1 MRGVPPNFPPDHV
14 TTHPRPDTVLFDLD
28 GTLIDSGPSILAAL
42 RKALAEEGVPA
53 LPPDAERSLLGPPL
67 YRALPPLVGDAAD
80 RVVRTYRRIFVAE
93 GFAYQRPGLPGHRGP
108 AGRAGPA
115 PRAAGRSHQQ
125 AGNVGAVTILEHL
138 GLAGRFATI
147 CGDTQDA
154 GRPTKAEVI
163 AETLRRIG
171 ASPRR
176 TGESPLTMMVGD
188 RSHDVIGARE
198 QGLPC
203 LGAGWGYGSPGELEA
218 AGARGGPAGP
228 GRPGRRLAA
237 GLIPAPV
244 PKRSGRCAPADV
256 L

>member
-1 MRGVPPNFPPDHV
+1 VRGVPPNFPQDHA
-14 TTHPRPDTVLFDLD
+14 TTLPRPDTVLFDLD

-42 RKALAEEGVPA
+42 RKALAEEGLPA

-93 GFAYQRPGLPGHRGP
+93 GFAYRATAYPGIEALLDGLARHHVRL
-108 AGRAGPA
+108 AV
-115 PRAAGRSHQQ
+115 STSKLETS
-125 AGNVGAVTILEHL
+125 AVTILEHL

-171 ASPRR
+171 ESPRRTGESPRRTGGSPRR
-176 TGESPLTMMVGD
+176 TGESPLTVMVGD

-198 QGLPC
+198 QGLSC
-203 LGAGWGYGSPGELEA
+203 LGAGWGYGSPGELET
-218 AGARGGPAGP
+218 AGAVAVLPDPAA
-228 GRPGRRLAA
+228 LAA
-237 GLIPAPV
+237 AWQLA
-244 PKRSGRCAPADV
+244 
-256 L
+256 

>member
-1 MRGVPPNFPPDHV
+1 VRGVPPNFPQDHA
-14 TTHPRPDTVLFDLD
+14 TTLPRPDTVLFDLD

-42 RKALAEEGVPA
+42 RKALAEEGLPA

-93 GFAYQRPGLPGHRGP
+93 GFAYRATAYPGIEALLDGLARHHVRL
-108 AGRAGPA
+108 AV
-115 PRAAGRSHQQ
+115 STSKLETS
-125 AGNVGAVTILEHL
+125 AVTILEHL

-171 ASPRR
+171 ESPRRTGGSPRR
-176 TGESPLTMMVGD
+176 TGESPLTVMVGD

-198 QGLPC
+198 QGLSC
-203 LGAGWGYGSPGELEA
+203 LGAGWGYGSPGELET
-218 AGARGGPAGP
+218 AGAVAVLPDPAA
-228 GRPGRRLAA
+228 LAA
-237 GLIPAPV
+237 AWQLA
-244 PKRSGRCAPADV
+244 
-256 L
+256 

>member
-1 MRGVPPNFPPDHV
+1 VRGVPPNFPQDHA
-14 TTHPRPDTVLFDLD
+14 TTLPRPDTVLFDLD

-42 RKALAEEGVPA
+42 RKALAEEGLPA

-93 GFAYQRPGLPGHRGP
+93 GFAYRATAYPGIEALLDGLARHHVRL
-108 AGRAGPA
+108 AV
-115 PRAAGRSHQQ
+115 STSKLETS
-125 AGNVGAVTILEHL
+125 AVTILEHL

-171 ASPRR
+171 ESPRRTGGSPRR

-198 QGLPC
+198 QGLSC
-203 LGAGWGYGSPGELEA
+203 LGAGWGYGSPGELET
-218 AGARGGPAGP
+218 AGAVAVLPDPAA
-228 GRPGRRLAA
+228 LAA
-237 GLIPAPV
+237 AWQLA
-244 PKRSGRCAPADV
+244 
-256 L
+256 

>member
-1 MRGVPPNFPPDHV
+1 VRGVPPNFPQDHV
-14 TTHPRPDTVLFDLD
+14 TPLARPDTVLFDLD

-42 RKALAEEGVPA
+42 RKAFAEEGVPA
-53 LPPDAERSLLGPPL
+53 LPPEAERSLLGPPL

-93 GFAYQRPGLPGHRGP
+93 GFAYRATAYPGI
-108 AGRAGPA
+108 
-115 PRAAGRSHQQ
+115 AALLDGLARHH
-125 AGNVGAVTILEHL
+125 VRLAVSTSKLETSAVIILEHL

-171 ASPRR
+171 PSPSR
-176 TGESPLTMMVGD
+176 TGEPPAGTGEPPLTMMVGD
-188 RSHDVIGARE
+188 RSHDVLGARE

-203 LGAGWGYGSPGELEA
+203 LGAGWGYGSPGELET
-218 AGARGGPAGP
+218 AGAVAILPDPAA
-228 GRPGRRLAA
+228 LAA
-237 GLIPAPV
+237 AWQLA
-244 PKRSGRCAPADV
+244 
-256 L
+256 

>member
-1 MRGVPPNFPPDHV
+1 VRGVPLNFAQDHL
-14 TTHPRPDTVLFDLD
+14 TTLARPDTVLFDLD

-42 RKALAEEGVPA
+42 RKAVAEEGVPA

-93 GFAYQRPGLPGHRGP
+93 GFAYRAQPYPGIEDLLDGLARFHVRL
-108 AGRAGPA
+108 AVATSKLES
-115 PRAAGRSHQQ
+115 AAL
-125 AGNVGAVTILEHL
+125 AILEHL

-154 GRPTKAEVI
+154 GRPTKADVI
-163 AETLRRIG
+163 AEALRRIG
-171 ASPRR
+171 ESPPR
-176 TGESPLTMMVGD
+176 TGEPSPMMMVGD

-203 LGAGWGYGSPGELEA
+203 LGAGWGYGSPGELET
-218 AGARGGPAGP
+218 AGAVVVLPDPAALVAAWQ
-228 GRPGRRLAA
+228 LA
-237 GLIPAPV
+237 
-244 PKRSGRCAPADV
+244 
-256 L
+256 

>member
-1 MRGVPPNFPPDHV
+1 VRGVPPNFPQDHA
-14 TTHPRPDTVLFDLD
+14 TTLPRPDTVLFDLD

-42 RKALAEEGVPA
+42 RKALAEEGLPA

-93 GFAYQRPGLPGHRGP
+93 GFAYRATAYPGIEALLDGLARHHVRL
-108 AGRAGPA
+108 AV
-115 PRAAGRSHQQ
+115 STSKLETS
-125 AGNVGAVTILEHL
+125 AVTILEHL

-171 ASPRR
+171 ESPRRTGGSPRR
-176 TGESPLTMMVGD
+176 TGESPLTVMVGD

-198 QGLPC
+198 QGLSC
-203 LGAGWGYGSPGELEA
+203 LGAGWGYGSPGELET
-218 AGARGGPAGP
+218 AGAVAVLPDPAA
-228 GRPGRRLAA
+228 LAA
-237 GLIPAPV
+237 AWKLA
-244 PKRSGRCAPADV
+244 
-256 L
+256 